1 MDMFV
6 FTGLIFQED
15 GSYSALC
22 PELDVASQGATIED
36 AKQMLLEA
44 ATLHMEGAIQVT
56 LTRKSCAQF
65 SVKRS

>member
-22 PELDVASQGATIED
+22 PELDVASQGVTIED
-36 AKQMLLEA
+36 AKQMLL
-44 ATLHMEGAIQVT
+44 
-56 LTRKSCAQF
+56 
-65 SVKRS
+65 